1 MPLRLTH
8 SLLRRLQLAAP
19 STAAVAL
26 TCAIA
31 FASALTSPVHAQSAY
46 PQRPVQVIVGFPA
59 GGSVDVMARNLVT
72 AINAQL
78 GGSFVVVN
86 RDGSSGTIGF
96 GQVAAAPPDG
106 YLLGAGPTTPMSIAP
121 HLIKNIKFNVDSF
134 EYICQSFENVFTIA
148 VPIDSPFRSVA
159 DIIAAARANPGKLS
173 YGHSGVGTVPHFS
186 LANFVHR
193 SNLNVAAIP
202 YRGETGMLPDL
213 IAGRLDFGGPSVA
226 LALGQRVRVLAVFAD
241 GRHPAFPDAPT
252 FAELGMPSMPPGLNG
267 LFAPKGTPK
276 EVLAALERACEQA
289 VQTEA
294 FKTAAQ
300 KLSARVVYLNGAA
313 FAERAAAD
321 YKYKGELIKVL
332 NIKID

>member
-1 MPLRLTH
+1 MSVRLNRNA
-8 SLLRRLQLAAP
+8 LRRLIRPVIVLPSLVIALLAAALM
-19 STAAVAL
+19 TGAVQ
-26 TCAIA
+26 
-31 FASALTSPVHAQSAY
+31 AQTNY
-46 PQRPVQVIVGFPA
+46 PQRPVQVIIGFPA

-106 YLLGAGPTTPMSIAP
+106 YMLGAGPTTPISIAP
-121 HLIKNIKFNVDSF
+121 HLIKNIKFGPESF

-148 VPIDSPFRSVA
+148 VPLDSPFRSVA

-173 YGHSGVGTVPHFS
+173 YGHSGIGTVPHFS
-186 LANFVHR
+186 IANFVYR

-226 LALGQRVRVLAVFAD
+226 LAIGQKVRVLAVFAD
-241 GRHPAFPDAPT
+241 GRHPAFPDVPT

-276 EVLAALERACEQA
+276 EVLAVLERACEQA

-294 FKTAAQ
+294 FKAVAQ
-300 KLSARVVYLNGAA
+300 KLSARIVYLNGAA
-313 FAERAAAD
+313 FAERALAD

-332 NIKID
+332 DIKID